1 MPLPGTFSWLTYN
14 QINNNLTSQAAVLNT
29 HGLPNDIL
37 ANLNPFA
44 LLILL
49 PSLELVIY
57 PALRRAGIRFTPVKR
72 VFCGFM
78 VGALAMV
85 RSALLSR
92 RLQGR

>member
-1 MPLPGTFSWLTYN
+1 M
-14 QINNNLTSQAAVLNT
+14 
-29 HGLPNDIL
+29 
-37 ANLNPFA
+37 NPFA

-72 VFCGFM
+72 IFCGFM

-85 RSALLSR
+85 CATLVQNEIYKKSACGKNAATCEEMPFIDLNVWVQAPCKFLSFAVEDI
-92 RLQGR
+92 

>member
-1 MPLPGTFSWLTYN
+1 M
-14 QINNNLTSQAAVLNT
+14 TSQAAVLNT

-78 VGALAMV
+78 VGALSMV
-85 RSALLSR
+85 RFALFSR
-92 RLQGR
+92 RLQGVKP